1 MSPNF
6 HATGFGYFEFLIL
19 LSFFAVAV
27 AFKRVT
33 TTDLLVLLF
42 SLHASLY
49 AARNIPLSAILI
61 GIATA
66 PLWAEIL
73 SPDSFRRSTS
83 RWLRPLLEAIHDISG
98 NMGLMEKRFRGHALA
113 LLALGASMGIVLNGG
128 YLGPAQV
135 VSAGFRENFFPV
147 RATEFIRSQ
156 HIHNH
161 LFSTDAWSGYLIYR
175 LYPETKL
182 YIDDRHDFYGAD
194 YIQEF
199 VRARQAHWTW
209 RQVLDKYQIQ
219 WVLIPTD
226 IPLAGV
232 LKESRDWRV
241 EFDDGMA
248 IVFSRRGPSQ
258 QAKPKSAG
266 ASGG

>member
-1 MSPNF
+1 
-6 HATGFGYFEFLIL
+6 
-19 LSFFAVAV
+19 
-27 AFKRVT
+27 
-33 TTDLLVLLF
+33 
-42 SLHASLY
+42 
-49 AARNIPLSAILI
+49 
-61 GIATA
+61 
-66 PLWAEIL
+66 
-73 SPDSFRRSTS
+73 
-83 RWLRPLLEAIHDISG
+83 
-98 NMGLMEKRFRGHALA
+98 
-113 LLALGASMGIVLNGG
+113 MGIVLNGG

-258 QAKPKSAG
+258 QDKPKSAG
-266 ASGG
+266 FPADSPAALGYRLVTLVFGGSAFFYDRQSISHILRCSYEGNWI